1 MNMKCDCGRDLQT
14 ENDIKR
20 GFCFGCHVKSV
31 RLGFTYGKDNF
42 HGPTIRE
49 QQRYY
54 EDSQA
59 FKDGKI
65 TKVPDRA
72 ELI

>member
-1 MNMKCDCGRDLQT
+1 MKCDCGRALES

-31 RLGFTYGKDNF
+31 RLGFRYGKENWQ
-42 HGPTIRE
+42 GPTIRE

-65 TKVPDRA
+65 SKVPARA